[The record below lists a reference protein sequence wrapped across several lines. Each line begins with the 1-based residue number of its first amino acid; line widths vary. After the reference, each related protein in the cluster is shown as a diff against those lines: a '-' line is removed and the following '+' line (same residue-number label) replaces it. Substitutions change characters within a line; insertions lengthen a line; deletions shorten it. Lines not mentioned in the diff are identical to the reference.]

1 MSTVDRVFI
10 VVDTSDSTIGGN
22 QSKCLMRYQFM
33 EGLARIANA
42 KYKETGVKETFG
54 EALETL
60 V

>member
-1 MSTVDRVFI
+1 
-10 VVDTSDSTIGGN
+10 
-22 QSKCLMRYQFM
+22 M

-60 V
+60 IEECLIPIYDWRPW